1 MENVNARI
9 QTNVARLNVPLM
21 TLFARQHSAFRAVV
35 ANVPDDLC
43 GVFLRIVSAA
53 GSFTDFSA
61 VRRRA
66 PGEWRVS
73 VPSFAFADAGTV
85 AYEIH
90 AEDEC
95 GECVALGSGVAVV
108 CPFTS
113 GGAAPAPGTPVAV
126 AKMPVK
132 GGGWVNCVAVMDET
146 GEYTYEFE
154 KVPAE
159 DGE

>member
-9 QTNVARLNVPLM
+9 LTNVARLNVPLQ

-35 ANVPDDLC
+35 ANVPDDLF

-53 GSFTDFSA
+53 GSFSDFPA
-61 VRRRA
+61 VRLPA
-66 PGEWRVS
+66 SGEWRVS
-73 VPSFAFADAGTV
+73 VPAAAFAKADTV

-90 AEDEC
+90 AEDDC
-95 GECVALGSGVAVV
+95 GECVSLGSGVAVV
-108 CPFTS
+108 GPFTS
-113 GGAAPAPGTPVAV
+113 GGVAPAPGTPLTV

-154 KVPAE
+154 KVSSE